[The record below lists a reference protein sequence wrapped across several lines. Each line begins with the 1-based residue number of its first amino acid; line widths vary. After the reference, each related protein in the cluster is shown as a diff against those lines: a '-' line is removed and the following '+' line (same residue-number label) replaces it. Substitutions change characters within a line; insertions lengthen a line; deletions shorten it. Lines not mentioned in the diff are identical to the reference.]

1 MLQAVLEIRAF
12 PAGMELFPSADDEQ
26 WAFIQREIASSDY
39 YIVIAAGK
47 YGSTDASGVSFT
59 EREYDYA
66 VSLGKP
72 VMGFLFH
79 EPSELRGAQLEQDTD
94 RANKL
99 KAFRNKVARGRL
111 VKFFRNPDELKTQ
124 VWHALTHAFEM
135 RPQEGWTRAGNSR
148 RLHDLEEISTLQKR
162 ILQLEHELAS
172 LHQDDGTADLS
183 QGADPVCWRLTL
195 HTTSDSACRPIE
207 PPASEYVFA
216 TTWRELLAAI
226 FGPRLSEATSGEAL
240 ESLKSLLIERLREL
254 TDLLHPSWPD
264 RLFELSECD
273 FPIVENWGQL
283 FKSIRDQ
290 FFAVGYI
297 QIMYASNVGA
307 REEHV
312 DREIWQ
318 ITNKGRVE
326 LARATAMLRPV
337 SNPESVRARA

>member
-1 MLQAVLEIRAF
+1 
-12 PAGMELFPSADDEQ
+12 
-26 WAFIQREIASSDY
+26 
-39 YIVIAAGK
+39 
-47 YGSTDASGVSFT
+47 
-59 EREYDYA
+59 
-66 VSLGKP
+66 
-72 VMGFLFH
+72 
-79 EPSELRGAQLEQDTD
+79 
-94 RANKL
+94 
-99 KAFRNKVARGRL
+99 
-111 VKFFRNPDELKTQ
+111 
-124 VWHALTHAFEM
+124 
-135 RPQEGWTRAGNSR
+135 
-148 RLHDLEEISTLQKR
+148 
-162 ILQLEHELAS
+162 
-172 LHQDDGTADLS
+172 
-183 QGADPVCWRLTL
+183 
-195 HTTSDSACRPIE
+195 
-207 PPASEYVFA
+207 VFA